1 MLKQFT
7 DDNFAT
13 EVLAVSQDKPVL
25 VDFFAT
31 WCGPCKMQMPIV
43 EDVAKEIGE
52 SAVVGALNVE
62 TAEATA
68 QEYGVMSIPT
78 LIVFKAGQPV
88 KTLVGVQTKQTLLQE
103 LKS

>member
-1 MLKQFT
+1 MLKQLT

-13 EVLAVSQDKPVL
+13 EVLAMSKDKPVL

-43 EDVAKEIGE
+43 EAVAEEIGE
-52 SAVVGALNVE
+52 GAVVGAMNVE
-62 TAEATA
+62 VGQATA

-78 LIVFKAGQPV
+78 LIVFKAGQPS
-88 KTLVGVQTKQTLLQE
+88 KTFVGVQTKQTLLQE
-103 LKS
+103 LKG